1 MLINFIN
8 SMKKFYTIFFFIDLK
23 PVSFYLYTNFFDLVY
38 NNFNMSEDQVQEGN
52 KEFYYL

>member
-8 SMKKFYTIFFFIDLK
+8 YMKKFYTIFFFIDLK

-38 NNFNMSEDQVQEGN
+38 NNFNMSEEQV
-52 KEFYYL
+52 